1 MHYFNL
7 KSYKNLLRP
16 TFIEIYVKNCKM
28 YKFYSFLLFVLQ
40 IQLFHK
46 NLSPQIHN
54 KFDST
59 LNRPINFEQ
68 KLTTHVHVKTI
79 NDSTRKHSFFS
90 RRKLF
95 FFNPRHLPKC
105 LCIKS
110 SQVVEEFELK
120 GKLTRKRTTWQYY
133 FYLLPTNNSSWQLS

>member
-1 MHYFNL
+1 ML
-7 KSYKNLLRP
+7 KQSTIVPEN
-16 TFIEIYVKNCKM
+16 I
-28 YKFYSFLLFVLQ
+28 
-40 IQLFHK
+40 
-46 NLSPQIHN
+46 LSLVEEN
-54 KFDST
+54 
-59 LNRPINFEQ
+59 
-68 KLTTHVHVKTI
+68 
-79 NDSTRKHSFFS
+79 
-90 RRKLF
+90 F